1 MYNSAPGRRDKRPDA
16 RKGLQTP
23 WIRADRQ
30 TADGSGTLD
39 DNVVRLPRDW
49 LGPRGRIDPRRIVS
63 KRTSAPRRG
72 GLGAASDGERLLGRG
87 VIFASDRARGTTPAD
102 CDASRRTRSCRVTR
116 RQVSALA
123 AGAAVLVAVAV
134 FATGGHSPNVGVAR
148 SSGTPGAASY
158 LAMATRMSRALESVA
173 SKSGR
178 AVANRARHAG
188 SALAGHRSRHQTR
201 RTVIVEQVRYVTAP
215 TSSAGASGSTA
226 ASTPAAPTP
235 QTSSESSSPA
245 TGSVNQ
251 PAVGANGALGPGTS
265 PDG

>member
-1 MYNSAPGRRDKRPDA
+1 MDPD
-16 RKGLQTP
+16 G
-23 WIRADRQ
+23 RQ
-30 TADGSGTLD
+30 TADGNTLD

-49 LGPRGRIDPRRIVS
+49 LGPRDELIPVGSSAKGQAHRGEEGLELPPTANDFWGEESSSLQTALEAPHQRTGRLAAHTTLPRY
-63 KRTSAPRRG
+63 A
-72 GLGAASDGERLLGRG
+72 
-87 VIFASDRARGTTPAD
+87 
-102 CDASRRTRSCRVTR
+102 

-158 LAMATRMSRALESVA
+158 LAMTTRMSRALESVA

>member
-1 MYNSAPGRRDKRPDA
+1 VDPD
-16 RKGLQTP
+16 G
-23 WIRADRQ
+23 RQ
-30 TADGSGTLD
+30 TADGNTLD

-49 LGPRGRIDPRRIVS
+49 LGPRDELIPVGSSANGQAHRGEEGLELPQTANDFWGEESSSLQTALEAPHPRSGR
-63 KRTSAPRRG
+63 
-72 GLGAASDGERLLGRG
+72 LAAHRKLLHY
-87 VIFASDRARGTTPAD
+87 A
-102 CDASRRTRSCRVTR
+102 

-134 FATGGHSPNVGVAR
+134 FATGGHSPNVGAAR

-158 LAMATRMSRALESVA
+158 LAMATQMSRAPESVA
-173 SKSGR
+173 NKSGR
-178 AVANRARHAG
+178 AVANRAGHAG

-215 TSSAGASGSTA
+215 ATSSAGVAGSTA